1 MKKDK
6 NNLIEPELSY
16 KLMGICFNVYNI
28 LGAKYQEKYYQRAVE
43 VELKKEKISY
53 QKEMPYKLEYKGES
67 IGRYFFDFLIENK
80 VILELKTVPSISKKD
95 IGQLLRY
102 LKESNLKLG
111 IIVNFGKEKVEYKR
125 IINNSRLIG
134 ENIREELVNK

>member
-125 IINNSRLIG
+125 TINNSRLIG